1 MQPNLHPEYK
11 FPPLI
16 DTPIHLYIR
25 SGFIKGFLRYSKKI
39 RDLCFWVAIRK
50 IYFLSSGPDR
60 SMEYKKILEISI
72 FW

>member
-1 MQPNLHPEYK
+1 MGFNGIQKNKRSLFLGCYK
-11 FPPLI
+11 
-16 DTPIHLYIR
+16 
-25 SGFIKGFLRYSKKI
+25 
-39 RDLCFWVAIRK
+39 K